1 MLGISIKKINDNI
14 IIKWQLSTVTIPIT
28 EIVSITKD
36 ETYAC
41 EEKSAIRLGTP
52 YATTD
57 RIVIKTIKDTY
68 ILFSTNVTSLEKK
81 LTSYLEERNPN

>member
-28 EIVSITKD
+28 GIVSITKD
-36 ETYAC
+36 ETYAG
-41 EEKSAIRLGTP
+41 EEKSAIRLGIP

-68 ILFSTNVTSLEKK
+68 ILFSTNVPSLEKK